1 MARRMNNSANL
12 FRVLSTRRTSLS
24 LTALLALGA
33 VVHAE
38 TLQDPTRPATV
49 KAVSQTVEPG
59 ALQIEAILGSGGRHI
74 AIVNGKVV
82 REGDRI
88 GTAIIQ
94 AIDSDSVRYTRN
106 GRSETARILKTR
118 LRVRQSAGLQQNE
131 AR

>member
-1 MARRMNNSANL
+1 MSNSANL

-49 KAVSQTVEPG
+49 KAVAQSVEPA
-59 ALQIEAILGSGGRHI
+59 ALQIEAIMGSGERRI

-82 REGDRI
+82 REGDRVGAALIEAI
-88 GTAIIQ
+88 G
-94 AIDSDSVRYTRN
+94 SDSIRYTRN
-106 GRSETARILKTR
+106 GRSETARIVKNS
-118 LRVRQSAGLQQNE
+118 LRVRQSVGLQQNE

>member
-1 MARRMNNSANL
+1 MSNSVTI

-33 VVHAE
+33 VAHAE

-49 KAVSQTVEPG
+49 KAVARSVEPG
-59 ALQIEAILGSGGRHI
+59 ALQLEAIMGSGARRV

-88 GTAIIQ
+88 GAAVID
-94 AIDSDSVRYTRN
+94 AIDSDSIRYTRN
-106 GRSETARILKTR
+106 GRSETARIVKHS
-118 LRVRQSAGLQQNE
+118 LRVRQSAGLQRNE
-131 AR
+131 AP

>member
-1 MARRMNNSANL
+1 MNDSANM
-12 FRVLSTRRTSLS
+12 FRVLSTRRTSLP

-33 VVHAE
+33 VAHAE

-49 KAVSQTVEPG
+49 KAVAQSVEPG
-59 ALQIEAILGSGGRHI
+59 ALQLEAIMDSGARRI

-88 GTAIIQ
+88 GAAVIEAIG
-94 AIDSDSVRYTRN
+94 SDSVRYTRN
-106 GRSETARILKTR
+106 GRSETARIVKTS
-118 LRVRQSAGLQQNE
+118 LRVRQSADLQQNE